1 MDGSEG
7 TTKEMVT
14 ALAVGLLFGLVI
26 SWGTIRGIDRLA
38 PEDQAAEITGTVRL
52 PRSPN

>member
-7 TTKEMVT
+7 NTREMFT

-26 SWGTIRGIDRLA
+26 SWGAIRGIDRLV
-38 PEDQAAEITGTVRL
+38 PEDQDAEITGTLRL

>member
-7 TTKEMVT
+7 TAKEIVT

-26 SWGTIRGIDRLA
+26 SWGAIRRIERLA
-38 PEDQAAEITGTVRL
+38 PEDQAGEITGTLRL